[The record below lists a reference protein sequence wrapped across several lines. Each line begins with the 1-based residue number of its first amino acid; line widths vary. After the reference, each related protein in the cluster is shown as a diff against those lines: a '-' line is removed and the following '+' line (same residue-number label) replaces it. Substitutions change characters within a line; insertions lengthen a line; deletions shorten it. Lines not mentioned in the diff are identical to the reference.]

1 VVVVWPATG
10 LVSVMVMNDYFHDGD
25 DDDFSVVVAVD
36 GRWFC
41 FGEKIE

>member
-25 DDDFSVVVAVD
+25 DDFSVVVAVA